1 MKRFAIAAALL
12 AVALAAVAATA
23 GENGPAYTFTW
34 SGYLK
39 ADVVWDQTRVTAGNY
54 ALYVTA
60 PTDVNAEKNDVMSI
74 TARESRLGLDFSWTD
89 GLYKTDAKV
98 ELDFY
103 GLGVSSATASSQE
116 NKATSMLRHAYAQV
130 TRGHWSLLAGQTS
143 DVMSPLAPKTVNYT
157 VCWDQGNIGYRRPQ
171 LRLSTWVKPSERA
184 KVTLAVAAAR
194 TLGGDVDGASID
206 GIAVDDGADSGLPT
220 FEGRLGLGLQM
231 CDKGSLDL
239 GFSGHYGR
247 ETRSTATAIDTLSAE
262 SWSVNADLKATFCAR
277 TELAGEFFLGK
288 NLGTYFGGVGQT
300 LNFIGEE
307 IGAMGG
313 WVQVSHSPVNR
324 LWLNLGYGF
333 DDPDEED
340 FGVAEGSTKT
350 EKFFDKNSVV
360 FGSVFYNLTS
370 TVQTML
376 EVSWLETDY
385 LYKVYDGDELLT
397 DSHSFDDL
405 RVQFALKAAIK

>member
-1 MKRFAIAAALL
+1 MKRFVVAAVMLSTLFVAAA
-12 AVALAAVAATA
+12 AAA
-23 GENGPAYTFTW
+23 GEGGPAYTFTW

-39 ADVVWDQTRVTAGNY
+39 ADVVWDQTRVTAGDY

-60 PTDVNAEKNDVMSI
+60 PADVNAEKNDVMNI
-74 TARESRLGLDFSWTD
+74 TARESRVGLDFSWTD
-89 GLYKTDAKV
+89 GAYKTDAKV
-98 ELDFY
+98 EFDFY
-103 GLGVSSATASSQE
+103 GLGVSSATANSQE
-116 NKATSMLRHAYAQV
+116 NKAASMLRHAYAQV
-130 TRGHWSLLAGQTS
+130 TRGRWSLLAGQTS
-143 DVMSPLAPKTVNYT
+143 DVMSPLVPKTVNYT

-171 LRLSTWVKPSERA
+171 LRLSTWARPSERA

-194 TLGGDVDGASID
+194 TIGGDVDGLSID
-206 GIAVDDGADSGLPT
+206 GIAVDDGADAGLPT
-220 FEGRLGLGLQM
+220 VEGRLGLGLQM
-231 CDKGSLDL
+231 CSRGSLDI

-247 ETRSTATAIDTLSAE
+247 ETRSTATAIDTLAAE
-262 SWSVNADLKATFCAR
+262 SWSVNADLKAVFCAR
-277 TELAGEFFLGK
+277 TELAGELFLGQ
-288 NLGTYFGGVGQT
+288 NLGSYYGGVGQT
-300 LNFIGEE
+300 LNPLGAE

-313 WVQVSHSPVNR
+313 WVQVSHSPVDR

-340 FGVAEGSTKT
+340 LDVAEGSAQKV
-350 EKFFDKNSVV
+350 FYDKNSVV

-376 EVSWLETDY
+376 EVSWLQTDY
-385 LYKVYDGDELLT
+385 LYKVYDGDVLMT